1 MPSFGGAT
9 VGGASAAG
17 KFGRFALQS
26 GSAAAGAESVTADR
40 ALEAAAGDAGAAP
53 MPGVVVDVKVGEG
66 DVVSKGETLFV
77 LSAMKME
84 STIVAPAAG
93 TVTSV
98 LCAIGDNIEA
108 EDLLATLED

>member
-1 MPSFGGAT
+1 MYFDFNGMPRSVKINDRTAQSTRVVRSKAADVPGG
-9 VGGASAAG
+9 VG
-17 KFGRFALQS
+17 
-26 GSAAAGAESVTADR
+26 
-40 ALEAAAGDAGAAP
+40 AP

-84 STIVAPAAG
+84 STIVAPADG